1 MITKLII
8 KGDAESCN
16 KKLIDDMKRRELKV
30 DTAYNWKRN

>member
-16 KKLIDDMKRRELKV
+16 EKLIDDTKRRELKV
-30 DTAYNWKRN
+30 DTA